1 MPMSEPPPPD
11 ERRRR
16 ATRSDRQQHAVLAA
30 SGLAIYFLVLWFGV
44 TVVGDTVPRSSL
56 MAGLIVILA
65 AMGYVTSRRP
75 SPPDK

>member
-1 MPMSEPPPPD
+1 MSDSPPPD

-16 ATRSDRQQHAVLAA
+16 AARNDRQQHAVLAA
-30 SGLAIYFLVLWFGV
+30 CGLSIYFMVLWFGV

-75 SPPDK
+75 SPPNK

>member
-1 MPMSEPPPPD
+1 MSDHPPPE

-16 ATRSDRQQHAVLAA
+16 ATRSYRQQHAILAT
-30 SGLAIYFLVLWFGV
+30 SGLAIYLLVLWFGI

-65 AMGYVTSRRP
+65 GMAYVTSHRRS